1 MNEKLVEKI
10 REIVLD
16 EIEKNRNE
24 KTETILDLK
33 MMYGTKWSE
42 IHRVREI
49 SREQR
54 DIDLNKRN

>member
-16 EIEKNRNE
+16 EIEKKRHE

-42 IHRVREI
+42 IYRARQI
-49 SREQR
+49 AKEQR
-54 DIDLNKRN
+54 EVERDHL

>member
-16 EIEKNRNE
+16 EIEKKRNE
-24 KTETILDLK
+24 KVETILDLK

-42 IHRVREI
+42 VHRVREI
-49 SREQR
+49 AKEQR
-54 DIDLNKRN
+54 EVERDSL